1 MISYPP
7 PQFEQQRSEVLQR
20 YRILRGDHAHDAVC
34 LADTIAM
41 SLRVPYVFVAL
52 YKRYREK
59 YFCAHGF
66 SDGATDDVETF
77 FACAHLAQGPFFV
90 ADVEAEDFFVQHAN
104 DLDLPRFKSLA
115 GVPICDPHGKKFG
128 TLCVADV
135 EAREFSADERR
146 LLSGFGRVVSNDICV
161 RSAAYYAVGDLVQLE
176 KDKCDL
182 FELATLDPL
191 TQALNRRSFEK
202 FAHREFARF
211 QREDNRLAVLM
222 LDIDHFKSVNDT
234 HGHATGDQVIAKL
247 VSVITR
253 CLRVEDL
260 IGRLGG
266 EEFAVVLVE
275 TNGAQ
280 AELVANRIRNEIKR
294 VEFPGSTGPFS
305 ITISI
310 GLSEP
315 SLDDEN
321 ISCSL
326 NRADEA
332 LYVAKQSGR
341 DRVVAKLYA
350 EPDDEIPVMPA
361 PAASVSA
368 QHPSASEQQ

>member
-7 PQFEQQRSEVLQR
+7 PEFEQQKSEIFQR

-41 SLRVPYVFVAL
+41 ALGVPYVYVAL

-59 YFCAHGF
+59 YYCAHGL
-66 SDGATDDVETF
+66 SG
-77 FACAHLAQGPFFV
+77 HP
-90 ADVEAEDFFVQHAN
+90 AEDVDTYFARVHLSQKSFYVHNVCTEEYFTAGVEE
-104 DLDLPRFKSLA
+104 LDLPHFKSIAGIPLA
-115 GVPICDPHGKKFG
+115 DPQGKKFG
-128 TLCVADV
+128 TLCVAHT
-135 EAREFSADERR
+135 EAHEFSARDRR
-146 LLSGFGRVVSNDICV
+146 LLDGFARVVSNDICV
-161 RSAAYYAVGDLVQLE
+161 RSAAHYAVEDLVQLE

-202 FAHREFARF
+202 FANREFARF
-211 QREDNRLAVLM
+211 QRESTRLGVLM

-234 HGHATGDQVIAKL
+234 HGHAVGDLVIAKL
-247 VSVITR
+247 VSVITKS
-253 CLRVEDL
+253 LRVEDL
-260 IGRLGG
+260 VGRLGG

-275 TNGAQ
+275 TDGAN
-280 AELVANRIRNEIKR
+280 AEAVANRIRNEIKQ

-310 GLSEP
+310 GVSEP
-315 SLDDEN
+315 VPYDQD
-321 ISCSL
+321 IACAL

-332 LYVAKQSGR
+332 LYIAKQTGR
-341 DRVVAKLYA
+341 DRVVSKC
-350 EPDDEIPVMPA
+350 EPPEHVEI
-361 PAASVSA
+361 ASISGE
-368 QHPSASEQQ
+368 PERIKENNR

>member
-7 PQFEQQRSEVLQR
+7 PNFEQQKSEVFQR
-20 YRILRGDHAHDAVC
+20 YKILRGDHAHDAVC

-41 SLRVPYVFVAL
+41 ALRVPYVFVAL

-66 SDGATDDVETF
+66 APDMIEDAETF
-77 FACAHLAQGPFFV
+77 FACAHLAQGTFFV
-90 ADVEAEDFFVQHAN
+90 DDVQSEDFFAQHAN
-104 DLDLPRFKSLA
+104 DLRLPGFRSLA
-115 GVPICDPHGKKFG
+115 GVPISDPHGKKFG
-128 TLCVADV
+128 TLCIADDV
-135 EAREFSADERR
+135 EREFSADERR

-191 TQALNRRSFEK
+191 THALNRRSFEK
-202 FAHREFARF
+202 FAHREFSRF
-211 QREDNRLAVLM
+211 QRESNRLSVLM

-234 HGHATGDQVIAKL
+234 HGHAIGDQVIAKL
-247 VSVITR
+247 VSVVTK

-260 IGRLGG
+260 VGRLGG

-275 TNGAQ
+275 TDGAQ
-280 AELVANRIRNEIKR
+280 AEAVANRIRNEIKQ

-315 SLDDEN
+315 VPYDKN
-321 ISCSL
+321 ISSAL

-332 LYVAKQSGR
+332 LYMAKQTGR
-341 DRVVAKLYA
+341 DRVIVKNCSDSSVDA
-350 EPDDEIPVMPA
+350 PIVPA
-361 PAASVSA
+361 V
-368 QHPSASEQQ
+368 

>member
-7 PQFEQQRSEVLQR
+7 PKFEQQRSEVFQR
-20 YRILRGDHAHDAVC
+20 YKILRGDHAHDAVC

-66 SDGATDDVETF
+66 TPESIDDIETY

-90 ADVEAEDFFVQHAN
+90 EDVAAEEYFTQHAEG
-104 DLDLPRFKSLA
+104 LDLPGFKSLA
-115 GVPICDPHGKKFG
+115 GVPIADPHGKKFG
-128 TLCVADV
+128 TLCIADDQ
-135 EAREFSADERR
+135 AREFTQEERR
-146 LLSGFGRVVSNDICV
+146 LLAGFGRVVSNDICV
-161 RSAAYYAVGDLVQLE
+161 RSAAFYAVGDLVQLE

-211 QREDNRLAVLM
+211 QRESSRLAVLM

-234 HGHATGDQVIAKL
+234 HGHAIGDQVIAKF
-247 VSVITR
+247 VSVITK

-275 TNGAQ
+275 TEGAH
-280 AELVANRIRNEIKR
+280 AESVANRIRNEIKQ

-305 ITISI
+305 ITVSI

-315 SLDDEN
+315 VPYDQN
-321 ISCSL
+321 IACAL

-332 LYVAKQSGR
+332 LYVAKQTGR
-341 DRVVAKLYA
+341 DRVVTKLGSDSSA
-350 EPDDEIPVMPA
+350 DIPMI
-361 PAASVSA
+361 PAAAVDIETWQPA
-368 QHPSASEQQ
+368 TGDQ